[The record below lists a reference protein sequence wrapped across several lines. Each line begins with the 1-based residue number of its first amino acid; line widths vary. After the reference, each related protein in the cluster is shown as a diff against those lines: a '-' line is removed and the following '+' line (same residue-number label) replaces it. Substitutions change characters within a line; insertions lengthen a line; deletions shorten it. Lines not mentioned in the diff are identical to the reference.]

1 MQILVTGGA
10 GYIGTHTCVALLNA
24 GHQVVVIDNY
34 SNSHPQALKRVE
46 AITGQSITCFEG
58 DVGDK
63 TLLQRIFNQYKFD
76 GVIHFAGS
84 KAVGESVEKPLMY

>member
-34 SNSHPQALKRVE
+34 NNSHPQALKRVE

-58 DVGDK
+58 DVGSVTVRRSSVWL
-63 TLLQRIFNQYKFD
+63 TLL
-76 GVIHFAGS
+76 
-84 KAVGESVEKPLMY
+84 VETSMTRFRVAS